1 MKLKNIIINI
11 LKTNNVLITRSR
23 HRLHLKECYKYL
35 QVFLDK
41 KNKGKKLYVSF
52 VMRKKVG
59 NAVKRNRI
67 KRKLR
72 SIVQKLSM
80 MNSTINL
87 DYIYVIFGKDK
98 AYKEYNNS
106 LYEKMKKSFKRMQ
119 SLKV

>member
-1 MKLKNIIINI
+1 MQLKGIE
-11 LKTNNVLITRSR
+11 
-23 HRLHLKECYKYL
+23 LKE
-35 QVFLDK
+35 
-41 KNKGKKLYVSF
+41 N
-52 VMRKKVG
+52 
-59 NAVKRNRI
+59 
-67 KRKLR
+67 LR

-98 AYKEYNNS
+98 AYNEYNNS